1 MDTKLDLGDT
11 EHEITSCDDIN
22 FNIETPRDDR
32 GMNEKSPFVLQDLT
46 SAPTCV
52 IPSIVITESNNNNN
66 SQDNGKYE
74 VENDLVSI
82 EVSEDSAEIVLESDK
97 IVSKTDEPTEL
108 NGNSDVVGENTENV
122 LVEEKEDEVVIDC
135 DVGINVDDD
144 GTDSDAQNVDEE
156 PPGLIQTMSDIL
168 PERETNVT
176 DSIETD
182 EMVSLDNII
191 VQDKPEQSDSDS
203 EFDFDLP
210 SSTKTTNTSSGP
222 VSSQLV
228 ISKHES
234 VHDKSENI
242 VEKTKVTVK
251 DDTPNNPP
259 ETTVSSKPVAV
270 IKPTNV
276 SLITS
281 STQQVTT
288 TEETHDRVLEAAQ
301 AEWENVTTVQ
311 AGYKDTSTT
320 KSGAEA
326 SSIVTVKPMSSHELI
341 ETLKQEDFTSV
352 VSQIVPTTE
361 RHGFAAFVNFLF
373 GPPKLHRDLI
383 NDRDRIFCIAATQ
396 LENSNESHMRTLQT
410 IYKCLTGS
418 KFDCPRFGTHWEEIG
433 FQGTDPG
440 TDLRGTG
447 ILSLLNLISLL
458 KDPKTLQL
466 ASDIYRLSLH
476 PVQNFPFCIMGIN
489 LSRIVIQALR
499 EGMLNKECNRRQDVF
514 SVIND
519 FYTALYLQM
528 YQVWKTKGKTIAD
541 SGFVIKDIEARAKK
555 NPRETLKHLEEFLS
569 KKTSVPSGGAKTG
582 SFGDNEFVNICDDK

>member
-541 SGFVIKDIEARAKK
+541 SGFVIKGI
-555 NPRETLKHLEEFLS
+555 
-569 KKTSVPSGGAKTG
+569 V
-582 SFGDNEFVNICDDK
+582 